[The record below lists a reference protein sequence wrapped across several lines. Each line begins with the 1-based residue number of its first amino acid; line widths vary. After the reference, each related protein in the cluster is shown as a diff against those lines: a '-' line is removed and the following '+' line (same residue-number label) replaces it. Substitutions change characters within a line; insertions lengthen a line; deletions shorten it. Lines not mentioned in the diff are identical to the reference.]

1 MVNEFAGGA
10 LIGLAAGLLWLGIG
24 RISGMT
30 GVLSS
35 LFLLRETQRHWAI
48 FFLLGLVLAL
58 SLIHI

>member
-48 FFLLGLVLAL
+48 FFLLGLGQ
-58 SLIHI
+58 